1 MANRKKNRP
10 QNEPEKSSILT
21 LIPGFRSQTPWKM
34 GAAGAFYLTIVL
46 YVLVLAGIIPNPP
59 R

>member
-1 MANRKKNRP
+1 MANQKKARP
-10 QNEPEKSSILT
+10 QNEPEKGSFLT
-21 LIPGFRSQTPWKM
+21 MIPGFRSQTPWKM

-46 YVLVLAGIIPNPP
+46 YILLLTGIIPNPP